1 MRGRNP
7 NTEQFQS
14 RFAGWR
20 SLPGF
25 PFSNPGL
32 LRKLTRRDLKVLF
45 IKEQKNNFVF
55 DTFLLS
61 LPPRRPRSAL

>member
-45 IKEQKNNFVF
+45 IKEQK
-55 DTFLLS
+55 TTLFLT
-61 LPPRRPRSAL
+61 RFC